1 VNASPDGLVT
11 HPIDAPAHTPARAWA
26 VVAMVVV
33 FMMLNWADKSALGLT
48 AVPIMDDLGL
58 RPEQFGLLGSA
69 YFFLYAVSTI
79 AFGWVATRIGVNRIM
94 GALVLVWAVAL
105 LPVVFAATFAVLL
118 TSRIVLGAGEAPATP
133 LGNFMA
139 HSWFPDRRRTVAGT
153 LVMIGSPLGVLV
165 AGPGL
170 TSVMLAFGWRA
181 IYGVL
186 AVLGLVWAAGWW
198 MVGREGPHAGR
209 ATGAEGSPPVRP
221 RVALRIIG
229 RNPAWIGCTV
239 AGFGAYWATT
249 LSTTWLPAYFTKGL
263 GFDASATGTL
273 VALTP
278 AISIAVMLIWA
289 AVSAGLLHRGVTTR
303 WARAGLLG
311 LTMVIGGA
319 CIVIGVSATTIGT
332 TVVLVSIGLALSQP
346 VYPLVFLLLSEVSPE
361 SLRAFAISFSAALF
375 TLAGIVAPWLTGRL
389 VGAAAGASGY
399 VSAFTVCGAVMA
411 AGGLV
416 ALLIRPSTPGEA
428 LVAGDLPAGSEA
440 VRP

>member
-1 VNASPDGLVT
+1 MTRTVDK
-11 HPIDAPAHTPARAWA
+11 PAHTPARAWA

-58 RPEQFGLLGSA
+58 GPEQFGLLGSA
-69 YFFLYAVSTI
+69 YFFVYAVSTI
-79 AFGWVATRIGVNRIM
+79 AFGWIATRVRVNRIM

-105 LPVVFAATFAVLL
+105 LPVVFAASFAVLL

-153 LVMIGSPLGVLV
+153 LVMIGSPLGVMI

-170 TSVMLAFGWRA
+170 TSVMLTFGWRA
-181 IYGVL
+181 IYAVL
-186 AVLGLVWAAGWW
+186 AVLGLAWAVVWW

-209 ATGAEGSPPVRP
+209 TTGTAGARSVRP
-221 RVALRIIG
+221 LAALRIVG
-229 RNPAWIGCTV
+229 RNPARIGCTV

-263 GFDASATGTL
+263 GFDAAATGAL
-273 VALTP
+273 VAVTP
-278 AISIAVMLIWA
+278 AISIAVMLVWA
-289 AVSAGLLHRGVTTR
+289 GVSAGLLRRGVATR
-303 WARAGLLG
+303 WARAGLVG
-311 LTMVIGGA
+311 LTMVVGGA
-319 CIVIGVSATTIGT
+319 CTVIGASATTAGA

-346 VYPLVFLLLSEVSPE
+346 VYPLVFLLISEVSPE
-361 SLRAFAISFSAALF
+361 GLRAFAISFSAALF

-389 VGAAAGASGY
+389 VGAAPGAGGY
-399 VSAFTVCGAVMA
+399 GTAFAVCGVLMA

-416 ALLIRPSTPGEA
+416 ALRIKPSAPGA
-428 LVAGDLPAGSEA
+428 PVVPGVVPAGSTA
-440 VRP
+440 TP